1 MLLNGGEG
9 SDLDE
14 GIKTF
19 TVRSGSGKGRPG
31 IRMNPVFTPRRAP
44 ILEALIETSVAT

>member
-1 MLLNGGEG
+1 MLLNGGEE

-19 TVRSGSGKGRPG
+19 TVRSGSGKGRPL
-31 IRMNPVFTPRRAP
+31 NLDEP
-44 ILEALIETSVAT
+44 SVYPTKGPYIGSFD